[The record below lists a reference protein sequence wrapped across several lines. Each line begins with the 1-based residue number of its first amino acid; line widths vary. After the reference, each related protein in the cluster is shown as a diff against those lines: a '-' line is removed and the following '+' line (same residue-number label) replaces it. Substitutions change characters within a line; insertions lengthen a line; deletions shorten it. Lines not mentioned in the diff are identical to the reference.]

1 MKFKINQDHFSNGLQ
16 QVLNVVASRS
26 TMPILSNVL
35 IEAEEGHISLTTTN
49 LDLGIRCRIKA
60 EVSDTGS
67 ITLPVRK
74 LATIVKELPVNEVF
88 LETSKKNQVKITS
101 GGSLFKIMGISSEEF
116 PPLPTFENRKVFDLS
131 QEEIEAKNDVAGLK
145 GGYLGWSRD
154 RDVEDG
160 PGVVVRF
167 RAPDDGVTVID
178 VVVSK

>member
-35 IEAEEGHISLTTTN
+35 IEAEEEHISLTTTN

-60 EVSDTGS
+60 DVSDTGS

-88 LETSKKNQVKITS
+88 LETNKSNQAKITS
-101 GGSLFKIMGISSEEF
+101 GS
-116 PPLPTFENRKVFDLS
+116 
-131 QEEIEAKNDVAGLK
+131 
-145 GGYLGWSRD
+145 
-154 RDVEDG
+154 
-160 PGVVVRF
+160 
-167 RAPDDGVTVID
+167 
-178 VVVSK
+178 